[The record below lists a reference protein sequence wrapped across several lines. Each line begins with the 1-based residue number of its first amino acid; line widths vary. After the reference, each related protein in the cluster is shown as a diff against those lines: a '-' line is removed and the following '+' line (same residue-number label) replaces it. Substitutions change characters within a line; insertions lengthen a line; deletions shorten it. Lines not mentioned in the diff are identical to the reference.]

1 VDSTRIGV
9 NIYAGILPAL
19 CCTANVRLSYNEI
32 SIVSEY
38 VKCALRRR
46 IPKVLHRSRNN
57 LVCRS
62 LVSANISGK
71 SSTSGLSAMF
81 YIGAF
86 GLVFGA
92 IQSRRLNLGL
102 LILLSAVAAVWIYLL
117 NEVEGFSLLH
127 SAREGVYAA
136 WSVESGAL
144 AGLFLDRLVWRL
156 DR

>member
-1 VDSTRIGV
+1 
-9 NIYAGILPAL
+9 
-19 CCTANVRLSYNEI
+19 
-32 SIVSEY
+32 
-38 VKCALRRR
+38 
-46 IPKVLHRSRNN
+46 
-57 LVCRS
+57 
-62 LVSANISGK
+62 
-71 SSTSGLSAMF
+71 MF

-92 IQSRRLNLGL
+92 IQSRRLNVGL
-102 LILLSAVAAVWIYLL
+102 FILLSAVAAVWIYLL